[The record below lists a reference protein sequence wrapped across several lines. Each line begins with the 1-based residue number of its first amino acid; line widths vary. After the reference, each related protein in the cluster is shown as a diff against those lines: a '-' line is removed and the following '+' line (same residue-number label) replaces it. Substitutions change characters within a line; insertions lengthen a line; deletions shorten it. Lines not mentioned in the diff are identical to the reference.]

1 MTLDAKGRGMNG
13 GLAAK
18 VVAVFGDGIEVLLYG
33 YYLQRFGI
41 KADIYFS
48 DSSAPKVASNHI
60 VSTWLCLQRDPFAKK
75 IAVQGVAE
83 LREIA
88 IDLGAKMLASEA
100 GSTIFECRPEYVDA
114 LGQFADECRAQGLLV
129 EFSRNVRS
137 MGFPLGTLAA
147 IRFLQDVSIYPR
159 TLSGG
164 LIESFVER
172 GGKIFRDQNF
182 DQLRCVENQYEMA
195 LGEVTRRYDMV
206 VLGGDYASGSCQL
219 GESPSE
225 YPVSSMGIFGRYLS
239 FERATQI
246 LKRRDEIRPA
256 QSKRSFFGQLLR
268 VGKSTAQA
276 LERPSWPGIEP
287 LDGVKNV
294 FTVSQSGD
302 LAHSI
307 AAARA
312 LGEFVRFLDDRV
324 PDGHFPP
331 ARNLATEPQ
340 SIPWII

>member
-1 MTLDAKGRGMNG
+1 MNG

-172 GGKIFRDQNF
+172 GVRFSGIKISTSF
-182 DQLRCVENQYEMA
+182 VA
-195 LGEVTRRYDMV
+195 LKTNTKWPW
-206 VLGGDYASGSCQL
+206 A
-219 GESPSE
+219 
-225 YPVSSMGIFGRYLS
+225 
-239 FERATQI
+239 
-246 LKRRDEIRPA
+246 K
-256 QSKRSFFGQLLR
+256 LR
-268 VGKSTAQA
+268 VVMT
-276 LERPSWPGIEP
+276 W
-287 LDGVKNV
+287 
-294 FTVSQSGD
+294 
-302 LAHSI
+302 
-307 AAARA
+307 
-312 LGEFVRFLDDRV
+312 
-324 PDGHFPP
+324 
-331 ARNLATEPQ
+331 
-340 SIPWII
+340 WC